1 MSGYIFIVW
10 PTDYQKNNECVY
22 KIGSTKDIKLNMETF
37 PKKSVLILNIHV
49 KNMTCIHKHVSKQ
62 FKEDFK
68 ERLDVGK
75 DFFEGNVG
83 DMMKA
88 ITSYTQTK

>member
-1 MSGYIFIVW
+1 
-10 PTDYQKNNECVY
+10 
-22 KIGSTKDIKLNMETF
+22 
-37 PKKSVLILNIHV
+37 
-49 KNMTCIHKHVSKQ
+49 MTCIHKHVSKQ